1 MLKMSM
7 CSSLPAGAFWVCVH
21 VNSEALSTTSGV
33 ILEKIMR
40 WGLSLTY
47 SSLIKI
53 EWKARIPQAS
63 SWLFLPSVGITHVH
77 HHASHFYM
85 EFCDPTWIFL
95 LTTQKLCQLSYRSAL
110 KFFIGKQHYFNIAI
124 FNCKSTS
131 KRQLQILIL

>member
-7 CSSLPAGAFWVCVH
+7 CSCLPAGAFWVCVH
-21 VNSEALSTTSGV
+21 GNSEAQSTTSGV

-47 SSLIKI
+47 SSLIRT
-53 EWKARIPQAS
+53 EWMPRIPHGS
-63 SWLFLPSVGITHVH
+63 SWLFLIGAGITHVH

-85 EFCDPTWIFL
+85 ELQAPTRIIL
-95 LTTQKLCQLSYRSAL
+95 LTRQKLCQLSYRSAL
-110 KFFIGKQHYFNIAI
+110 KFFIGKQHYFNIAM
-124 FNCKSTS
+124 FNCKFTS